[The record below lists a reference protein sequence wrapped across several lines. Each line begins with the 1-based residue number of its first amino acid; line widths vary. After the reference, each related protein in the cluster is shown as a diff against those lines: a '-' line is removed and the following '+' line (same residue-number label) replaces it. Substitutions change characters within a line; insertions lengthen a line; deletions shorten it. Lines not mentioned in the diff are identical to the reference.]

1 MDDLSEVKGL
11 MLVVKVTNLPHNPS
25 LQPRDGDAVD
35 VSMDWEV
42 QLTKELT
49 ALLSIQAEKDMGDEV
64 WHEVAENLGYTPREI
79 NNFNCNDNP
88 IAAVIADYK
97 RRGGMPHQFI
107 TALYKTGT
115 PGNMTKQKMPS
126 GSGLPLIDRDQTGES
141 LPQV

>member
-1 MDDLSEVKGL
+1 MF
-11 MLVVKVTNLPHNPS
+11 VVKVANLPCNPS
-25 LQPRDGDAVD
+25 PQPRDGDAVD
-35 VSMDWEV
+35 ASMDWEV

-49 ALLSIQAEKDMGDEV
+49 ALLSIKAEKDMGDEV

-79 NNFNCNDNP
+79 SNFNCNDNP

-115 PGNMTKQKMPS
+115 PGSMTRQQMPGAS
-126 GSGLPLIDRDQTGES
+126 GSARMGEDQSGES
-141 LPQV
+141 LPQG